1 MRQFA
6 VFLATLLAAT
16 AAAALD
22 NVLMI
27 QLRPGGG
34 FTVWHTEGESRLTDD
49 EAMSL
54 EAAAKPDGGE
64 VMHTS
69 AGPARAYETADGV
82 VIRLP
87 EATRDNALLV
97 DRDNCGHIR
106 LWHAAGETNPT
117 EDQVTDIYMS
127 ALPEGGKRLTL
138 GDFHVK
144 AFTTKLGVTA
154 SIWPALTK
162 K

>member
-1 MRQFA
+1 MYRITLC
-6 VFLATLLAAT
+6 LAALLAAT
-16 AAAALD
+16 AAFAVD

-54 EAAAKPDGGE
+54 EAGAKAEGGE
-64 VMHTS
+64 LVQTS
-69 AGPARAYETADGV
+69 VGPARAYETADGV
-82 VIRLP
+82 LIRLP
-87 EATRDNALLV
+87 DAKGDNALLV

-117 EDQVTDIYMS
+117 EDELTDIYMS
-127 ALPEGGKRLTL
+127 ALPEGGKRLIL

-144 AFTTKLGVTA
+144 AFTTRLGVTA
-154 SIWPALTK
+154 SIWPAPK
-162 K
+162 KK